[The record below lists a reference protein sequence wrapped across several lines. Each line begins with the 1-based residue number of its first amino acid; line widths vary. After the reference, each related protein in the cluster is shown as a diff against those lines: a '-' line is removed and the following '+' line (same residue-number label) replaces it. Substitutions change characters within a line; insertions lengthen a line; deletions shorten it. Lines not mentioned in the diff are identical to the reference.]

1 MHSKIQL
8 NDHQTCKDTN
18 TYQLIKNKVNIFM
31 ILRNEHC
38 AKKKTYDSNEYE
50 VNMNVNELK
59 EYTHT

>member
-8 NDHQTCKDTN
+8 NDHQAPKDTN
-18 TYQLIKNKVNIFM
+18 IYQLKYKVNIFM